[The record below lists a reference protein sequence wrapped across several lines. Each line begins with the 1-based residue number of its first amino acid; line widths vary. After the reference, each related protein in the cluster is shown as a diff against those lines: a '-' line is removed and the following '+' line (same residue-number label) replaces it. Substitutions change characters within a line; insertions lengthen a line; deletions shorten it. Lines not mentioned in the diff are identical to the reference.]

1 MKKFVSLLLVFV
13 MISLMSIPVYAAETN
28 AVEVAGGEKGAV
40 YYGINE
46 IKPEDIVR
54 IGTGAVPQNRNGGI
68 PFDFAGAIP
77 NSVYSNFVEVY
88 YSAGSTAV
96 LEIDVCTWSPEYN
109 NLEVGIYNWT
119 TAENW
124 YTTWP
129 DGQIE
134 NEWIYFYNLSAG
146 RYSVYIRNVGSS
158 SLQTGYLLYKLT

>member
-1 MKKFVSLLLVFV
+1 MKKFVSLLLVSV
-13 MISLMSIPVYAAETN
+13 IISLMSVPVYAAETN
-28 AVEVAGGEKGAV
+28 AVE
-40 YYGINE
+40 YDINE

-54 IGTGAVPQNRNGGI
+54 VGTGAVPQNRNGGI

-88 YSAGSTAV
+88 YSAGSTAA
-96 LEIDVCTWSPEYN
+96 LEINVCTWSPGYN

-129 DGQIE
+129 DGKFVD
-134 NEWIYFYNLSAG
+134 EWIYFYDLSAG

-158 SLQTGYLLYKLT
+158 SLQTGYLLYNLT